1 MKKLNLLII
10 LSALLTSL
18 NALAYQYPPEGDEG
32 GEEEVARTF

>member
-18 NALAYQYPPEGDEG
+18 SSPGHQYPPEGDEG
-32 GEEEVARTF
+32 GEEEVARSL